1 MKTLNF
7 KLLISYIIIVI
18 LFLGLLF
25 FYNKS
30 KNLKESLSSETKL
43 RLAMIDTVTTYRN
56 QRNELVS
63 EKRTLQFDLKDKEFK
78 NNELVIRI
86 KETEKK
92 NATLEKR
99 VTVFA
104 AALIDSKVVIDSLQK
119 SKVYV
124 SEKDSSIFFTSPNP
138 DTIKYTLKI
147 KPVFA
152 IKDIKPI
159 LTFVEFNIPNKQLVE
174 FHWRNNKKEG
184 YPISFSTTNS
194 NPYFI
199 TNNIES
205 YAIPE
210 ESKIIVKPTFW
221 QKMGKGSKSVVGKA
235 IYIGIGI
242 GATLLIT
249 K

>member
-1 MKTLNF
+1 MKNINF
-7 KLLISYIIIVI
+7 KMMIPYIIIAIMTLALV
-18 LFLGLLF
+18 F

-30 KNLKESLSSETKL
+30 QNLKDDLLSETKL
-43 RLAMIDTVTTYRN
+43 RHALMDTVSTYKN

-63 EKRTLQFDLKDKEFK
+63 EKLTMQFELKDKEFK
-78 NNELVIRI
+78 NLELVQRI

-92 NATLEKR
+92 NATLEKK

-119 SKVYV
+119 SKVFV

-152 IKDIKPI
+152 IKNIKPV
-159 LTFVEFNIPNKQLVE
+159 LTFVDFNIPNKQFVE
-174 FHWRNNKKEG
+174 FHWKDNKKEG
-184 YPISFSTTNS
+184 YPISFSTTNT

-199 TNNIES
+199 TNNIQS

-221 QKMGKGSKSVVGKA
+221 QKIGKGIKNVGSKGIYVGA
-235 IYIGIGI
+235 GF
-242 GATLLIT
+242 AAALLLL

>member
-1 MKTLNF
+1 MKNINL
-7 KLLISYIIIVI
+7 KMMIPYIIIAI
-18 LFLGLLF
+18 LALALAF

-30 KNLKESLSSETKL
+30 KNLKDDLLSETKL
-43 RLAMIDTVTTYRN
+43 RHALMDTVSTYKN

-63 EKRTLQFDLKDKEFK
+63 EKLTMQFDLKDKEFK
-78 NNELVIRI
+78 NSELVQRI

-92 NATLEKR
+92 NATLEKK
-99 VTVFA
+99 VSVFA

-119 SKVYV
+119 SKVFV
-124 SEKDSSIFFTSPNP
+124 SEKDSSIFFISPNP
-138 DTIKYTLKI
+138 DTIKYTLRI

-152 IKDIKPI
+152 IKNIKPV
-159 LTFVEFNIPNKQLVE
+159 LTFVEFNIPNKQFVE
-174 FHWRNNKKEG
+174 FHWKNNKKEG
-184 YPISFSTTNS
+184 YPISFSTTNT

-210 ESKIIVKPTFW
+210 MDKKIIKPTFW
-221 QKMGKGSKSVVGKA
+221 QKVGTGFKKWGSKA
-235 IYIGIGI
+235 IYVGVGV
-242 GATLLIT
+242 ATALLLV